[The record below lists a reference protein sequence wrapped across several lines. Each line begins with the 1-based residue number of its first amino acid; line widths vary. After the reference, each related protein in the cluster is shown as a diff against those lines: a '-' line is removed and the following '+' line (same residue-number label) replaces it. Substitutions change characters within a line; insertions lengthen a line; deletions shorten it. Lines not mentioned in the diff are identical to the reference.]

1 MMVHTDCA
9 VEVMNSNI
17 RMSIHRNMLS
27 KKIFSWVRT
36 MVIIEKL
43 LSENIHVAILRQSI
57 FRTNTSEINF
67 IGREV
72 SN

>member
-1 MMVHTDCA
+1 MTVYTDCA

-27 KKIFSWVRT
+27 KKIFSSLRT

-43 LSENIHVAILRQSI
+43 LSESIAILR
-57 FRTNTSEINF
+57 
-67 IGREV
+67 
-72 SN
+72 